1 MKLSCIDKHASIYF
15 IYMTCSKP
23 QKEAGKQLA
32 YLGNLFEIQQQLGT
46 TDLHSQP
53 GDDVA
58 NNKTAILLGHFSR
71 NDFYAY
77 NSSSFSYYYQDV
89 DPLFIPHSSQSQQLL
104 IETVVEYNADEN
116 GLVKECHPI
125 IIENCVPNMTRKVK
139 RKNMD
144 QHETQEG
151 RIKKKLKQKSATLIG
166 INSQTTQTPG
176 CHLNS

>member
-1 MKLSCIDKHASIYF
+1 
-15 IYMTCSKP
+15 MTCSKP
-23 QKEAGKQLA
+23 QKEAIKQLA

-46 TDLHSQP
+46 TDLKSQP

-71 NDFYAY
+71 NDFYAC

-125 IIENCVPNMTRKVK
+125 IIGNCVPKMPRKIK

-166 INSQTTQTPG
+166 INIQTTQTPG